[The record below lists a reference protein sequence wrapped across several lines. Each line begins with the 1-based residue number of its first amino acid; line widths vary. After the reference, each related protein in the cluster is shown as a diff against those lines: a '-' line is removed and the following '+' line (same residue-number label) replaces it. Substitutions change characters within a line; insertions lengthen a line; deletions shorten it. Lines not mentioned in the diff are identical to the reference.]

1 MKQHA
6 PVKKNDE
13 LTVTITDLTY
23 QGLGVAKVD
32 GYPLFVTGALPAERV
47 VIHVTKVQKNFGY
60 ARVVRWETTSPDRT
74 AAPNKVLTQTG
85 IAPLAH
91 LSYAAQLRFKRKLIT
106 DLLQKAH
113 LEIEVAPV
121 MGMDDPWH
129 YRNKAQVPV
138 REVDGH
144 LRTGFYRQRSH
155 QFVPVTDYGI
165 QDERIDAILQV
176 VCTVCDL
183 YKVPAYDEEHHRGVL
198 RHIMVRRGYYSH
210 EVMVVLVTRTQKLPH
225 AQEIAAQIMQRCSDV
240 VGVMHNV
247 NPKRTNVIMGET
259 TTVLAGQPT
268 ITDELNGVRFAVS
281 AQSFYQV
288 NPQQTERLYATAVE
302 RAHLTP
308 EMTAVDAYCGI
319 GTITLTVAR
328 HVKHVYGVEVVP
340 EAIKDA
346 RRNAALNGVT
356 NATFAVGTAQE
367 WMAKWADQGIRPDVV
382 FVDPP
387 RKGLTPDLIASI
399 AQMAPQRVVYVSC
412 NPATLVRDLQ
422 QFMQAGYRVS
432 APIQPV
438 DQFPQTVHVESV
450 TVLERTDK

>member
-60 ARVVRWETTSPDRT
+60 ARVVWWETTSPDRT

-210 EVMVVLVTRTQKLPH
+210 EVMVVLVTRTRKLPH
-225 AQEIAAQIMQRCSDV
+225 AQEIAAQIMQRCPDV

-268 ITDELNGVRFAVS
+268 IADELNGVRFAVS

-346 RRNAALNGVT
+346 RRNAALNGIT

-422 QFMQAGYRVS
+422 QFMQKGYRVS

-450 TVLERTDK
+450 TVLERTEK

>member
-1 MKQHA
+1 
-6 PVKKNDE
+6 
-13 LTVTITDLTY
+13 
-23 QGLGVAKVD
+23 
-32 GYPLFVTGALPAERV
+32 
-47 VIHVTKVQKNFGY
+47 
-60 ARVVRWETTSPDRT
+60 
-74 AAPNKVLTQTG
+74 
-85 IAPLAH
+85 
-91 LSYAAQLRFKRKLIT
+91 
-106 DLLQKAH
+106 
-113 LEIEVAPV
+113 
-121 MGMDDPWH
+121 
-129 YRNKAQVPV
+129 
-138 REVDGH
+138 
-144 LRTGFYRQRSH
+144 
-155 QFVPVTDYGI
+155 
-165 QDERIDAILQV
+165 
-176 VCTVCDL
+176 
-183 YKVPAYDEEHHRGVL
+183 
-198 RHIMVRRGYYSH
+198 
-210 EVMVVLVTRTQKLPH
+210 MVVLVTRTQKLPH

>member
-176 VCTVCDL
+176 GCTVCDL
-183 YKVPAYDEEHHRGVL
+183 YKVSAYDEEHHRGVL

-210 EVMVVLVTRTQKLPH
+210 EVMVVLVTRTRKLPH
-225 AQEIAAQIMQRCSDV
+225 AQEIAAQIMQRCPDV

-346 RRNAALNGVT
+346 RRNAALNGIT

-367 WMAKWADQGIRPDVV
+367 WMAKWADQRIHPDVV

-387 RKGLTPDLIASI
+387 RKGLTPDLIESI

-450 TVLERTDK
+450 TVLKRIDK